1 MSKSWFLP
9 APELVAGVCRSTKRL
24 HRVVAVCG
32 LILGGGG
39 SLLELLD
46 LKSDFLDMLGV
57 IMGFVLG
64 FSLLAIAPLTLLAL
78 IVCRQSRQL
87 IVQNLLVWMFIGTL
101 WFTDGIDLL
110 VTTIFL
116 GYALTVLSLWFREA
130 LSKKPTREPS

>member
-1 MSKSWFLP
+1 M
-9 APELVAGVCRSTKRL
+9 
-24 HRVVAVCG
+24 
-32 LILGGGG
+32 
-39 SLLELLD
+39 LELLD

-57 IMGFVLG
+57 IMDFVLG

-78 IVCRQSRQL
+78 IVCRQSRQI

-101 WFTDGIDLL
+101 WFTDGMDLL

-116 GYALTVLSLWFREA
+116 GYALTVLSLWLREA